1 MTATVN
7 HVEIEGLDE
16 MLKNLAKIDEGIRD
30 DVALEAVHEGG
41 SIIMARAQMNA
52 PVLTSNLKNSIRVES
67 YKTGHGAVAEIGPH
81 IIYGRIQELGGY
93 TGRGHKTKIVG
104 KFYLSRAVEEKKGE
118 VSAKMAGIIRD
129 YLGD

>member
-1 MTATVN
+1 MTVTVN

-16 MLKNLAKIDEGIRD
+16 MLKNLAKIDKGIRN
-30 DVALEAVHEGG
+30 DVALEAVQEGAA
-41 SIIMARAQMNA
+41 IIQARAVQNA
-52 PVLTSNLKNSIRVES
+52 PVLTSALRNSIRTES
-67 YKTGHGAVAEIGPH
+67 RKTGNGAEAEIGPH
-81 IIYGRIQELGGY
+81 VIYGRIQELGGY

-118 VSAKMAGIIRD
+118 VSRVMAETIRD